1 MSPWPGSGHSRNTDC
16 RREYLAREAQQQA
29 AQREERQGKE
39 AAENGLLHGGKY
51 IMARGGRLALPPKQS
66 FSPSRYVPFF
76 CAGRHVGWLRPE
88 LAARLGAWPAVFRV
102 ETHQIQLLEPDSL
115 NPIVEQLARE
125 GFIPG
130 WRNERYGISG
140 LFEIERAAAR
150 PFGLTTYAVHVNGIS
165 FDEKNMWIARRS
177 AAKPIDPGMLDNLV
191 GGGLTAGLSLEE
203 VLVKE
208 AWEEAGISADLA
220 RSAKRGGT
228 VRILREV
235 PEGVQ
240 SEVISVYDLVLPA
253 GFEPRNQD
261 AEVAEFH
268 CLPFDEVLRLLRET
282 EQFTLDATL
291 VAMDYFTRN
300 APRGSAPAGAG
311 RAT

>member
-1 MSPWPGSGHSRNTDC
+1 MSFDPR
-16 RREYLAREAQQQA
+16 
-29 AQREERQGKE
+29 
-39 AAENGLLHGGKY
+39 
-51 IMARGGRLALPPKQS
+51 
-66 FSPSRYVPFF
+66 RYVRFMA
-76 CAGRHVGWLRPE
+76 AGRHVGWLRPE
-88 LAARLGAWPAVFRV
+88 LAARLGAWPAVFKSNADEV
-102 ETHQIQLLEPDSL
+102 WLLEKEALASV
-115 NPIVEQLARE
+115 VEQLAQE

-130 WRNERYGISG
+130 WRDERYGISG

-177 AAKPIDPGMLDNLV
+177 ASKPIDPGMLDNLV
-191 GGGLTAGLSLEE
+191 GGGISAGSSLEE
-203 VLVKE
+203 TLAKE
-208 AWEEAGISADLA
+208 AWEEAGITADLA

-261 AEVAEFH
+261 GEVAEFR
-268 CLPFDEVLRLLRET
+268 CLPFDEVLRLLRDTDE
-282 EQFTLDATL
+282 FTLDATL
-291 VAMDYFTRN
+291 VAMDYFNRRT
-300 APRGSAPAGAG
+300 A
-311 RAT
+311 